1 MEALAKSD
9 EPYTQGKSFNVAEH
23 ALKAMQASQ
32 GLHELLDPLIGK
44 VYQGLASMGKIVGS
58 STHTKQIT
66 PDQLAVALSVK
77 ERRDNEIVLPLIEIS
92 EIVSARRTEL
102 EAALKNQAA
111 QLESL
116 KANIATLKDGMASIR
131 DKAEVAKKNAAAL
144 AVRSS
149 SALQSSKDLL
159 PTLTQAE
166 FDYMQE
172 LRRLDSKT
180 QSWLDDCS
188 KLENKVSTILEEDT
202 SILPLTLPPES
213 IGNCR
218 ALLNGSEK
226 KMKVQK
232 EKLKKSQITL
242 EDVIFETGL
251 DLGPEKPLSSAQ

>member
-1 MEALAKSD
+1 MEALANSD
-9 EPYTQGKSFNVAEH
+9 EQYTQGKNYNVADQ

-32 GLHELLDPLIGK
+32 GLHELLDPLFGK
-44 VYQGLASMGKIVGS
+44 VSKGLASMGKIVGS
-58 STHTKQIT
+58 STQTRQIT

-102 EAALKNQAA
+102 EAALQNQAA

-131 DKAEVAKKNAAAL
+131 DKADVAKRNAAAL
-144 AVRSS
+144 AGRSS

-180 QSWLDDCS
+180 KSWLEDCS
-188 KLENKVSTILEEDT
+188 KLENKVSTILEVDT
-202 SILPLTLPPES
+202 SNVQLTLPPES

-218 ALLNGSEK
+218 ALLNGTEK
-226 KMKVQK
+226 KLKVQK
-232 EKLKKSQITL
+232 EKLQKSQITL
-242 EDVIFETGL
+242 EDIIFETGL
-251 DLGPEKPLSSAQ
+251 DCSPEKPLSAAQ